1 MSDGLDLL
9 AGIAREAAQI
19 INAVYATPFEVEY
32 KTAHDPVTLADRRA
46 NDLICQ
52 RLAEEFP
59 GVPVVAEESPP
70 ESFADYRGA
79 ERVFFVDPLDGTREF
94 VKKNGEFVVMIGL
107 LEAGR
112 PISGVILAPATGVLW
127 AGRVASK
134 AELVRPDGKR
144 SALGVSSTSSLAEA
158 RIVCTRSHK
167 SPALERA
174 LDALGVRQ
182 LDALGSAGLKCAEVA
197 AGRADAYVAP
207 ARAGCRWDVCAGE
220 AIIVAAGGALTDA
233 YGEPID
239 YSSESL
245 VNERG
250 IVASNGRLHDAI
262 LARLAEARERER
274 ARG

>member
-134 AELVRPDGKR
+134 AERVRPDGKR
-144 SALGVSSTSSLAEA
+144 SALGVSFDVVAGGGADRLHAFTQEPGPRESPRRPRRASA
-158 RIVCTRSHK
+158 RRAGQRGAQVRGGRGRKGRCLRRTGTRGLPLGRVRGRGHHCRRRRR
-167 SPALERA
+167 AHGRLRRAHRLLER
-174 LDALGVRQ
+174 
-182 LDALGSAGLKCAEVA
+182 
-197 AGRADAYVAP
+197 
-207 ARAGCRWDVCAGE
+207 
-220 AIIVAAGGALTDA
+220 
-233 YGEPID
+233 EP
-239 YSSESL
+239 
-245 VNERG
+245 G
-250 IVASNGRLHDAI
+250 Q
-262 LARLAEARERER
+262 
-274 ARG
+274 